1 MRKHI
6 DYYYKC
12 YDKKY
17 DSELEKNC
25 YERFNEYGYNFDTN
39 SKRIIN
45 YDDVCKTNYQ
55 NIKKSQMPVTIHSPK
70 RQK

>member
-12 YDKKY
+12 YDRQNESTIDKIV
-17 DSELEKNC
+17 S
-25 YERFNEYGYNFDTN
+25 ERFNEYGYNFDSN

-45 YDDVCKTNYQ
+45 YDELARKTDYKNVK
-55 NIKKSQMPVTIHSPK
+55 NSLGNKE
-70 RQK
+70 R